1 MAKVLISAKLEQE
14 GVQLLR
20 AVPGIEVIEVDPLN
34 GDDLV
39 AALRG
44 VQGLIV
50 RSETKVK
57 ADVLEK
63 TPDLKVIGRAGTGY
77 DNIDA
82 KTAAAR
88 GIAVLIAPGGNTVT
102 TAEHTLALMFALAR
116 HIPQANEKLHRGEF
130 DRKLVGVELTGK
142 TLGVLGL
149 GNIGAIVAER
159 AQGLKMK
166 VIAHDPL
173 TTPQRAAELG
183 VPLMT
188 LEEVI
193 RQADF
198 LTVHTPMLPETKHI
212 IGKRAFEICKP
223 GMRLINCA
231 RGGLVDE
238 AALLEALNSGRLA
251 GAALDVFEKEPPGAD
266 HPLVQHPRVVCT
278 PHLGASTSDAQT
290 KVAEIICRNVGNFL
304 TGREFVGRVN

>member
-1 MAKVLISAKLEQE
+1 MPKVLISAKLEQE

-20 AVPGIEVIEVDPLN
+20 AVPGIEVIETEPLN
-34 GDDLV
+34 GDALV
-39 AALRG
+39 EALRG

-57 ADVLEK
+57 ADILEK

-116 HIPQANEKLHRGEF
+116 HIPQANEKLHKGEF
-130 DRKLVGVELTGK
+130 DRKLIGVELTGK

-149 GNIGAIVAER
+149 GNIGAVVAHRALGLRMKVIGYDPVIDAER
-159 AQGLKMK
+159 AGEIGVDLM
-166 VIAHDPL
+166 PL
-173 TTPQRAAELG
+173 ED
-183 VPLMT
+183 
-188 LEEVI
+188 VI

-212 IGKRAFEICKP
+212 VGKRAFEICKP

-238 AALLEALNSGRLA
+238 AALLEALNSGRVA

-304 TGREFVGRVN
+304 TGKEYVGRVN

>member
-1 MAKVLISAKLEQE
+1 MPRVLISAKLEQE
-14 GVQLLR
+14 GVKLLR
-20 AVPGIEVIEVDPLN
+20 AVPGIEVIESEPLN
-34 GDDLV
+34 GDALV

-63 TPDLKVIGRAGTGY
+63 TPDLKVIGRAGTGF

-82 KTAAAR
+82 KAAAAR

-116 HIPQANEKLHRGEF
+116 HIPQANEKLHKGEF

-149 GNIGAIVAER
+149 GNIGAVVADR
-159 AQGLKMK
+159 ALGLKMK
-166 VIAHDPL
+166 VVGYDPVISKE
-173 TTPQRAAELG
+173 RAAEIG
-183 VPLMT
+183 VELLPLD
-188 LEEVI
+188 EVI

-212 IGKRAFEICKP
+212 VGKHAFAICKP

-238 AALLEALNSGRLA
+238 AALLEALNNGKVA
-251 GAALDVFEKEPPGAD
+251 GAALDVFEQEPPGAD
-266 HPLVQHPRVVCT
+266 HPLVKHPRVVCT
-278 PHLGASTSDAQT
+278 PHLGASTIDAQNR
-290 KVAEIICRNVGNFL
+290 VAEIICSNVANFL
-304 TGREFVGRVN
+304 TGKDYIGKVN

>member
-1 MAKVLISAKLEQE
+1 MPKVLISAKLESQ
-14 GVQLLR
+14 GVEILR
-20 AVPGIEVIEVDPLN
+20 EFPGVEVIESEPLN
-34 GDDLV
+34 GDELV

-44 VQGLIV
+44 FDGLIV

-57 ADVLEK
+57 ADVLDK
-63 TPDLKVIGRAGTGY
+63 LDGLKIIGRAGTGF

-82 KTAAAR
+82 KAAAAK

-102 TAEHTLALMFALAR
+102 TAEHTLALMFAVAR
-116 HIPQANEKLHRGEF
+116 HVPIANEKLHKGEF

-149 GNIGAIVAER
+149 GAIGAVVADR

-166 VIAHDPL
+166 VVGYDPV
-173 TTPQRAAELG
+173 TSTERAAELG
-183 VPLMT
+183 VELLPL
-188 LEEVI
+188 EDVI
-193 RQADF
+193 RRADF

-212 IGKRAFEICKP
+212 VGRHAFEICKP

-238 AALLEALNSGRLA
+238 AALLEALNSGKVA
-251 GAALDVFEKEPPGAD
+251 GAALDVFEKEPPGVD
-266 HPLVQHPRVVCT
+266 HPLVNHPRVVST
-278 PHLGASTSDAQT
+278 PHLGASTSDAQVR
-290 KVAEIICRNVGNFL
+290 VAEIICRNVGNFL
-304 TGREFVGRVN
+304 TGKDYVGRVN